1 MTRRLVLA
9 GAVAAMVAGVGVF
22 AYRAGTR
29 HDPPAAHPV
38 ATSTAVITRGSI
50 LQRSTQQ
57 GTLTYSDPITVD
69 DQAAGTY
76 TALPQPGAVLRR
88 DQAGYEV
95 NGAPVWI
102 MYGARPAWRA
112 FAPGMSDGP
121 DVLQLERNLRA
132 LGDDPDH
139 AMTIDDHYSWNTE
152 VAIEHWQ
159 DRHGLTE
166 TGTIPLGSILFLPS
180 AMRVS
185 AVSAVPGQAAAP
197 GTTVATGTCGPPIV
211 TAQLATQSGVRPAAG
226 QHALVTLPS
235 GAMVTG
241 RVSQVDPPTAASSSN
256 NAGSGSNNGSDS
268 SQSVVP
274 VTVSLPGSARV
285 GQADDAPV
293 QVQFTIAEHDNVLTA
308 PSTALL
314 ATSGGGYAVEV
325 VTDTGHRLVPV
336 TTGLFDDESGRAE
349 ITGAGLAPGVSVE
362 VPAS

>member
-1 MTRRLVLA
+1 MTRRVVLA
-9 GAVAAMVAGVGVF
+9 GAVAAVVAGVGVF

-29 HDPPAAHPV
+29 HDPPAAHTV
-38 ATSTAVITRGSI
+38 STSTAVITRGSI
-50 LQRSTQQ
+50 SQRSTQQ

-69 DQAAGTY
+69 DQLAGTY
-76 TALPQPGAVLRR
+76 TALPRPGAVLRR
-88 DQAGYEV
+88 DRSGYEV
-95 NGAPVWI
+95 NGAPVWV

-112 FAPGMSDGP
+112 FAPGMSDGS

-132 LGDDPDH
+132 VGDDPDD

-152 VAIEHWQ
+152 AAIEHWQ
-159 DRHGLTE
+159 HRHGLTE
-166 TGTIPLGSILFLPS
+166 NGIIPLGSVLFLPS

-185 AVSAVPGQAAAP
+185 TVSAVAGQPAAP
-197 GTTVATGTCGPPIV
+197 GTTVATGTCGPAIV
-211 TAQLATQSGVRPAAG
+211 TAQLATQSGIRPAPG

-235 GAMVTG
+235 GALVTG
-241 RVSQVDPPTAASSSN
+241 RVTRVDPPTAASSGTDTS
-256 NAGSGSNNGSDS
+256 SGSNNGSDS
-268 SQSVVP
+268 GQSVVP

-285 GQADDAPV
+285 GQADDTPV

-314 ATSGGGYAVEV
+314 ATPGGGYAVEV
-325 VTDTGHRLVPV
+325 VTDTGHRLVSV

-349 ITGAGLAPGVSVE
+349 ITGPGLSPGVSVE